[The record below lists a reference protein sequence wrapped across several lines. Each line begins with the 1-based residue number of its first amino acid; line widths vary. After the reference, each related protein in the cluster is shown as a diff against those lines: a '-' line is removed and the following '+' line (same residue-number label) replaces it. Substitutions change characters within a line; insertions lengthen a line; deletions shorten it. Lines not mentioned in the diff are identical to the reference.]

1 MNPKY
6 SHLKRKIQIK
16 TALFELANRFQYEYG
31 EYPSYNQFVNTI
43 NGVAAQLNESVTP
56 LCFLQN
62 DEYLSEQHIKLL
74 SEQLLN
80 EGIGSWLWHVVA
92 PKILPAIGGAIEK
105 TIVNPVKTLA
115 VTAALHG
122 GVVPAAAEAGEQAVK
137 IAVVDAAKE
146 AVEQVGKKEIVQAA
160 KTAGIAAEKEVV
172 KDAGKASETCY
183 T

>member
-62 DEYLSEQHIKLL
+62 DEYLSEQYIKLL

-80 EGIGSWLWHVVA
+80 EGLGSIIWGAVKQGAKQAGREATILA
-92 PKILPAIGGAIEK
+92 PKIIPAITKTGKEAIVDPIK
-105 TIVNPVKTLA
+105 KVAATATIA
-115 VTAALHG
+115 SALHG
-122 GVVPAAAEAGEQAVK
+122 GVVPAVAE
-137 IAVVDAAKE
+137 
-146 AVEQVGKKEIVQAA
+146 VG
-160 KTAGIAAEKEVV
+160 
-172 KDAGKASETCY
+172 
-183 T
+183 